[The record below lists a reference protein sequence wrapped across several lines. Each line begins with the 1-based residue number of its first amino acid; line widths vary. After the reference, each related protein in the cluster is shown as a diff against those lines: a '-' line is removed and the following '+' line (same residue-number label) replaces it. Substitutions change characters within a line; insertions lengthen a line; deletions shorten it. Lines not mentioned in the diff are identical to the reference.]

1 MKFIS
6 VSILCKLNGEE
17 RNGKK
22 RVQWKISHWKLWDSR
37 GVQDD
42 FGRDKALPE
51 TKFVVVTPRRITE
64 QDAKICRRMRT
75 NWYLFS
81 VTPDL
86 HVCTRIRY
94 FQYRINHIYK
104 WSTTRFSLNC
114 THPLVGIS
122 GYVRGR
128 LDSWERGLGLWVS
141 SWKKSGDDDDTGVVC
156 RQGSIDVPWKGV
168 YSTWSR
174 VGLYAC
180 PLYAFMR
187 IMWVSG
193 RGETDAVGWEG
204 EADGGVYRVWVEVRG
219 M

>member
-1 MKFIS
+1 MPTHANQLIPFFS
-6 VSILCKLNGEE
+6 HPWFTRMHAHPILTIPY
-17 RNGKK
+17 
-22 RVQWKISHWKLWDSR
+22 QS
-37 GVQDD
+37 
-42 FGRDKALPE
+42 
-51 TKFVVVTPRRITE
+51 
-64 QDAKICRRMRT
+64 
-75 NWYLFS
+75 
-81 VTPDL
+81 
-86 HVCTRIRY
+86 
-94 FQYRINHIYK
+94 YK

-174 VGLYAC
+174 VGSYAC